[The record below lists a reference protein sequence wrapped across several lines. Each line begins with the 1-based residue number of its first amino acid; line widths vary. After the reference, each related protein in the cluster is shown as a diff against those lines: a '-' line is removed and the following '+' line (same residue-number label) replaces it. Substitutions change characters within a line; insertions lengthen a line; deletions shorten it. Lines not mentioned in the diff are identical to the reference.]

1 MRRLALLLCLLVVA
15 GCSSPAPEAATPPGA
30 TVYRPANGGAL
41 LACKPVGF
49 DTICRGG

>member
-1 MRRLALLLCLLVVA
+1 MKYVALLLGLLMMA
-15 GCSSPAPEAATPPGA
+15 CNGPAPETSTPPGA
-30 TVYRPANGGAL
+30 TVYRQGGGGAL